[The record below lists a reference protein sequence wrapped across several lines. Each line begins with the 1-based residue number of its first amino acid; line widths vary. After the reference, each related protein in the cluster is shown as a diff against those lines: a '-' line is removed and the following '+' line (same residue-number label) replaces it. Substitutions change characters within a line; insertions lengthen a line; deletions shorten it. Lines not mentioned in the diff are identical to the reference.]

1 MIHEP
6 NYRMMYDPQPPYGQ
20 MIMFSFLPRERES
33 KRELPKIK
41 GVFETVITTAFQIV
55 FHLKIYQNN
64 IFFIFKNY
72 FQQQH
77 IKYPNIYIYKNLIFK
92 KHDFNSRFQ
101 TNTKKKTK
109 EPVFL

>member
-1 MIHEP
+1 MIHEQ

-33 KRELPKIK
+33 KRESPKIK

-72 FQQQH
+72 F
-77 IKYPNIYIYKNLIFK
+77 
-92 KHDFNSRFQ
+92 
-101 TNTKKKTK
+101 
-109 EPVFL
+109 